1 MYARGASSY
10 RVLPRLIF
18 VLAALFAAAGFAV
31 AEPSDDKADSG
42 KVDEIV
48 IRATRMEKRVD
59 EIPAAISVVTKDDIQ
74 LGRQQLGMDES
85 LASIPGVFIQDRY
98 NFSRD
103 LRIAIR
109 GFGARSGFGIRGIKI
124 IVDGIPESLP
134 DGQGQSDGIDL
145 GSTERIVVMRGPSS
159 SLYGNASG
167 GVINISSERGPSI
180 PFVEARL
187 SAGEYDFNQVQL
199 KVGGE
204 SGRWNYVANA
214 SKMEF
219 DGHRAHSKTENTL
232 FNGRLT
238 YAFDNESELGIIFN
252 STDQPVAQDPGGID
266 LAQAQADP
274 TSARQRNVDFD
285 ASEVLEQQRFG
296 LTYIKS
302 SGEHHELR
310 LRNHFVWRD
319 FANKLPFVG
328 GGATQFER
336 FYVGGG
342 ATYAY
347 NGELWGRPNSLIV
360 GVDLDRQDDDRQRFD
375 NNSGVVGPM
384 IADQT
389 ELVSNVGLFVQ
400 NEMTLSDDFVLTF
413 GLRYDEIE
421 FQVKDKFLSDG
432 DDSAK
437 RTLDEVSPMIAVLY
451 SPFETAAF
459 YATISTAFE
468 SPTTVELSN
477 PSGTGGFNPN
487 IDPQFATNYE
497 VGIRGTIAER
507 NRYEAAVYY
516 IDVEDELIPF
526 EIGGRDIF
534 VNAGKST
541 REGVELSFTSEPID
555 GLIAN
560 VAYTYSEF
568 KFDTFVTGGG
578 NDFSGNKIPGIPE
591 NVLYGEVAYTHPSGF
606 YGVIDARNVGKL
618 YANNSNSV
626 SVDSYTVVNLRAGL
640 ADWQLGNWVLG
651 PFVGVNNLT
660 DEDYFAEIRIN
671 SFGGRYYEPAPE
683 RHFYGGLSIRYNFA
697 R

>member
-1 MYARGASSY
+1 M
-10 RVLPRLIF
+10 PRLIF

-48 IRATRMEKRVD
+48 IRATRMGKRVD

-187 SAGEYDFNQVQL
+187 SAGEYDFNHVQL

-238 YAFDNESELGIIFN
+238 YAFDDESELGIIFN

-274 TSARQRNVDFD
+274 TSARQQNVDFD
-285 ASEVLEQQRFG
+285 ASEVLEQQRLG

-347 NGELWGRPNSLIV
+347 NSELWGRPNSLIV

-375 NNSGVVGPM
+375 N
-384 IADQT
+384 
-389 ELVSNVGLFVQ
+389 VS
-400 NEMTLSDDFVLTF
+400 
-413 GLRYDEIE
+413 
-421 FQVKDKFLSDG
+421 
-432 DDSAK
+432 
-437 RTLDEVSPMIAVLY
+437 
-451 SPFETAAF
+451 
-459 YATISTAFE
+459 
-468 SPTTVELSN
+468 
-477 PSGTGGFNPN
+477 
-487 IDPQFATNYE
+487 
-497 VGIRGTIAER
+497 
-507 NRYEAAVYY
+507 
-516 IDVEDELIPF
+516 
-526 EIGGRDIF
+526 
-534 VNAGKST
+534 
-541 REGVELSFTSEPID
+541 
-555 GLIAN
+555 
-560 VAYTYSEF
+560 
-568 KFDTFVTGGG
+568 
-578 NDFSGNKIPGIPE
+578 
-591 NVLYGEVAYTHPSGF
+591 
-606 YGVIDARNVGKL
+606 
-618 YANNSNSV
+618 
-626 SVDSYTVVNLRAGL
+626 
-640 ADWQLGNWVLG
+640 
-651 PFVGVNNLT
+651 
-660 DEDYFAEIRIN
+660 
-671 SFGGRYYEPAPE
+671 
-683 RHFYGGLSIRYNFA
+683 
-697 R
+697 

>member
-1 MYARGASSY
+1 
-10 RVLPRLIF
+10 
-18 VLAALFAAAGFAV
+18 
-31 AEPSDDKADSG
+31 
-42 KVDEIV
+42 
-48 IRATRMEKRVD
+48 
-59 EIPAAISVVTKDDIQ
+59 
-74 LGRQQLGMDES
+74 
-85 LASIPGVFIQDRY
+85 
-98 NFSRD
+98 
-103 LRIAIR
+103 
-109 GFGARSGFGIRGIKI
+109 
-124 IVDGIPESLP
+124 
-134 DGQGQSDGIDL
+134 
-145 GSTERIVVMRGPSS
+145 
-159 SLYGNASG
+159 
-167 GVINISSERGPSI
+167 
-180 PFVEARL
+180 
-187 SAGEYDFNQVQL
+187 
-199 KVGGE
+199 
-204 SGRWNYVANA
+204 

-238 YAFDNESELGIIFN
+238 YAFDDESELGIIFN

-274 TSARQRNVDFD
+274 TSARQQNVDFD
-285 ASEVLEQQRFG
+285 ASEVLEQQRLG

-347 NGELWGRPNSLIV
+347 NSELWGRPNSLIV

-375 NNSGVVGPM
+375 NVSGVVGPM

-400 NEMTLSDDFVLTF
+400 NEMTLSDDFVLTL

-421 FQVKDKFLSDG
+421 YQVKDKFLSDG

-541 REGVELSFTSEPID
+541 REGVELSFTSEPVD

-578 NDFSGNKIPGIPE
+578 DDFSGNKIPGIPE

-626 SVDSYTVVNLRAGL
+626 DVDSYTVVNLRAGL
-640 ADWQLGNWVLG
+640 ADWRLGNWVLG